1 MKEVYTA
8 NAIFPDNTIVV
19 IVANIGDNVS
29 LNISIL
35 ERGFYKA
42 SKQYNKIVSER
53 IFNINTLK
61 QIIDDEVNTLRNTDL
76 YKITYNF

>member
-19 IVANIGDNVS
+19 IVAHVGDNVL
-29 LNISIL
+29 LNISVL

-42 SKQYNKIVSER
+42 SKQYNKIISER
-53 IFNINTLK
+53 IFSINNLK
-61 QIIDDEVNTLRNTDL
+61 QIITDEVNNLRNTDL